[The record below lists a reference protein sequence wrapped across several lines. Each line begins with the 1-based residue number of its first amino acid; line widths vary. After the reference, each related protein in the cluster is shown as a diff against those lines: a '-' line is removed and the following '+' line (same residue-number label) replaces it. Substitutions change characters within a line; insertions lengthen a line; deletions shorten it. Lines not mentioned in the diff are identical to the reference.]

1 MLKMKLIKLFCL
13 ILFSIT
19 SYAQSETKIIKAYN
33 NALSMSVPSDVD
45 SMDAETIALKYRKRP
60 DGKTYYY
67 GDHDADFSIVIA
79 TVADGIKEVEMLKHK
94 DELIAPLLDKG
105 YKLEENTVRKVN
117 NHDLIVVSFYSD
129 VPGGKIFNKRFLAV
143 VKSKMILVTF
153 NSFGNNSDK
162 RKQQIEESIN
172 SLIIQ

>member
-1 MLKMKLIKLFCL
+1 MKLIKFFCL
-13 ILFSIT
+13 ILLST
-19 SYAQSETKIIKAYN
+19 NSYAQNETKLIKAYN
-33 NALSMSVPSDVD
+33 NALSMSIPSDVD

-60 DGKTYYY
+60 DSKTYYY
-67 GDHDADFSIVIA
+67 GNHDADFSIVVA
-79 TVADGIKEVEMLKHK
+79 TVADGIKEAEMLKHK
-94 DELIAPLLDKG
+94 DELIAQLLDKG

-129 VPGGKIFNKRFLAV
+129 VTGGKVFNKRFYAV

-153 NSFGNNSDK
+153 NSFGDKLEK